1 MPADKLT
8 STMIMSGTAVEGY
21 EELGAEISGVVVG
34 RITEIKKHPNADS
47 LVICQTDIG
56 EKTIQIC
63 TAAKNVFE
71 GALVPVSLNGAH
83 LAGGLKIK
91 STKMRGEVSDGM
103 FCSYQELGLPHGIYP
118 SAAED
123 GILIFEEDYPLGTDV
138 KTIFGMDDIIMD
150 FEILANRPD
159 CQSIIGVSREV
170 AMATGNKFNE
180 PEISYPTCG
189 GDVNDYISVKVE
201 NEQLCPRFTGLIV
214 KNVKIQPSPQW
225 MRNALNAVGIKPI
238 NNIVDITNYVM
249 AEYGQPMHAYDLK
262 DVRGAQIIVRNAKK
276 GEVLRTL
283 DEKDRELDEDMLII
297 SDGEGATGIAGIMGG
312 EDSEIK
318 DDTTT
323 IFFEAASFDF
333 ASVRVTAKKLGMRT
347 AASSLFEKGVNP
359 ALTMTGLRRAAQLV
373 CELGAGEIVDGVI
386 DCYPNPVQQKTVK
399 AEVSYL
405 RTLMGVNVPVEDI
418 LSILNR
424 LGIESTEANG
434 VVTSI
439 VPMYRTDIERGADLA
454 EEVLRYF
461 GYDKLPSTLMAGE
474 MVPGSMGAKQSF
486 QYALRDMLC
495 GAGFNEAMTFSF
507 ISPKAYDLINLPADD
522 TRRMSAQILNPLG
535 EDYSIMRTTLVPSM
549 LTSVAHNYNQKITEC
564 ALFEIAPVF
573 IPKQVPITELVDE
586 RPTLQLGMY
595 GADVDFY
602 TIKGVVDMLLDRHGI
617 KGSYKRANEP
627 YMHPGRSAV
636 VMVGDTCIACLGQV
650 HPDVAKNYKL
660 GEAYIA
666 SIDLNSVMSLASS
679 TVDAKTPP
687 KYPAVTRDIALIMN
701 ADVPAGDCMDV
712 IASSCG
718 KLLDSISIFDVYQGR
733 GVPEGKKSVAY
744 TFALRAA
751 DRTLTDEEINKVW
764 DKVIA
769 NVKASFDADLR
780 S

>member
-1 MPADKLT
+1 
-8 STMIMSGTAVEGY
+8 
-21 EELGAEISGVVVG
+21 
-34 RITEIKKHPNADS
+34 
-47 LVICQTDIG
+47 
-56 EKTIQIC
+56 
-63 TAAKNVFE
+63 
-71 GALVPVSLNGAH
+71 
-83 LAGGLKIK
+83 
-91 STKMRGEVSDGM
+91 
-103 FCSYQELGLPHGIYP
+103 
-118 SAAED
+118 
-123 GILIFEEDYPLGTDV
+123 
-138 KTIFGMDDIIMD
+138 
-150 FEILANRPD
+150 
-159 CQSIIGVSREV
+159 
-170 AMATGNKFNE
+170 
-180 PEISYPTCG
+180 
-189 GDVNDYISVKVE
+189 
-201 NEQLCPRFTGLIV
+201 
-214 KNVKIQPSPQW
+214 
-225 MRNALNAVGIKPI
+225 
-238 NNIVDITNYVM
+238 
-249 AEYGQPMHAYDLK
+249 
-262 DVRGAQIIVRNAKK
+262 
-276 GEVLRTL
+276 
-283 DEKDRELDEDMLII
+283 
-297 SDGEGATGIAGIMGG
+297 
-312 EDSEIK
+312 
-318 DDTTT
+318 
-323 IFFEAASFDF
+323 
-333 ASVRVTAKKLGMRT
+333 
-347 AASSLFEKGVNP
+347 
-359 ALTMTGLRRAAQLV
+359 
-373 CELGAGEIVDGVI
+373 
-386 DCYPNPVQQKTVK
+386 
-399 AEVSYL
+399 
-405 RTLMGVNVPVEDI
+405 
-418 LSILNR
+418 
-424 LGIESTEANG
+424 
-434 VVTSI
+434 
-439 VPMYRTDIERGADLA
+439 
-454 EEVLRYF
+454 
-461 GYDKLPSTLMAGE
+461 
-474 MVPGSMGAKQSF
+474 
-486 QYALRDMLC
+486 
-495 GAGFNEAMTFSF
+495 
-507 ISPKAYDLINLPADD
+507 
-522 TRRMSAQILNPLG
+522 
-535 EDYSIMRTTLVPSM
+535 MRTTLVPSM